1 MKICSARPAPF
12 AVAFATVL
20 GALVAGCTH
29 ARAGEYLKSY
39 TVTGRANV
47 QVDARWGAVRVTS
60 SPGSKVEF
68 DVTYEKRDW
77 ATDPPIQSRQDGNVV
92 ALRALTE
99 EHLDEGNWWNWSWWG
114 WGGFSSHRLEIE
126 VRMPKDADLRVQ
138 TTNGAIDV
146 SSVNGAVSIQTRN
159 GRITAQRLSG
169 IIDIGSTNGGV
180 DLDTLKGELS
190 VHTTN
195 GRVIASRID
204 GKCDL
209 ATSNGGMQVEGRF
222 ESLDLS
228 STNGGVVA
236 RAEPGS
242 TMSANWSIRTT
253 NGRVD
258 LELPTDLKANLR
270 VDTTNG
276 RIKLDLP
283 VTTQGYEER
292 GRIRGTLNGGGPQM
306 SVSTTN
312 AGIHVRGI

>member
-1 MKICSARPAPF
+1 MNTCSARPAGF
-12 AVAFATVL
+12 AVVGATVL
-20 GALVAGCTH
+20 GALIAGCNP

-39 TVTGRANV
+39 TQTGRANV
-47 QVDARWGAVRVTS
+47 QVDARWGAVRVS
-60 SPGSKVEF
+60 SAPGNRVEF

-77 ATDPPIQSRQDGNVV
+77 ATDPPIQSHQDGNVV
-92 ALRALTE
+92 ALRVLAE
-99 EHLDEGNWWNWSWWG
+99 DRFAVGNWWNWTWWDWSG
-114 WGGFSSHRLEIE
+114 HASHRLQIE
-126 VRMPKDADLRVQ
+126 VRMPKDADLRVR

-146 SSVNGAVSIQTRN
+146 SAVNGNISIQTRN
-159 GRITAQRLSG
+159 GRINAQRLSG
-169 IIDIGSTNGGV
+169 TIDIGSTNGGV
-180 DLDTLKGELS
+180 ELDTLKGALS

-195 GRVIASRID
+195 GRVIASHID

-209 ATSNGGMQVEGRF
+209 SSTNGGMQVEGRF

-242 TMSANWSIRTT
+242 TMSSNWSIRTT
-253 NGRVD
+253 NGPVEV
-258 LELPTDLKANLR
+258 ELPTDLKANLK
-270 VDTTNG
+270 VDTNNG

-283 VTTQGYEER
+283 VTSQGFEDR
-292 GRIRGTLNGGGPQM
+292 GSIRGTLNGGGPEM